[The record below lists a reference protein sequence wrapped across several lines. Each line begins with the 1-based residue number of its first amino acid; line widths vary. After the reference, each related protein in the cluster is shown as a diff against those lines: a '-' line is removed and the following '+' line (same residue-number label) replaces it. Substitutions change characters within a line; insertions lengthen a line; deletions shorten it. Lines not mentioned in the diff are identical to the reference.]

1 MPRVV
6 ITHAVADIQRWLQGK
21 AERETAL
28 ASIGGNVVDAVALD
42 GSNQIAV
49 SADVDDLEA
58 LTEML
63 TSPPPELTEMLTS
76 PPPELA
82 ELMEK
87 HGVIPPFMTYVEK

>member
-6 ITHAVADIQRWLQGK
+6 ITHAVADIQRWLEGK
-21 AERETAL
+21 AERESAL

-49 SADVDDLEA
+49 SGDVDDLEA
-58 LTEML
+58 LKEML
-63 TSPPPELTEMLTS
+63 ASPPPEV
-76 PPPELA
+76 A

-87 HGVIPPFMTYVEK
+87 HGVIPPFTTYVEK